1 MANMEAKENWATEV
15 LQECQ
20 DYLGKKDV
28 LVPVSLEQKVIQENQ
43 D

>member
-1 MANMEAKENWATEV
+1 MANMEAKENWAKEV

-20 DYLGKKDV
+20 DYLEKKDA